1 MSDVKQ
7 RTRLVV
13 ARNERGCWDWHIF
26 LGASPIAAAASDNSF
41 ISKRTA
47 QAAGSVAVQRL
58 VARLQDE
65 QAFDRYLSLQ
75 RGTPLLDRKARFFVG
90 KRINR
95 LLRAVVRCQDVLLRG
110 DLVRMAERWTREA
123 AGVQRPMHS
132 PPEMD
137 QSGDAPSPPADMTVG

>member
-1 MSDVKQ
+1 
-7 RTRLVV
+7 
-13 ARNERGCWDWHIF
+13 
-26 LGASPIAAAASDNSF
+26 
-41 ISKRTA
+41 
-47 QAAGSVAVQRL
+47 
-58 VARLQDE
+58 
-65 QAFDRYLSLQ
+65 
-75 RGTPLLDRKARFFVG
+75 LDRKARFFVG